1 MVKVVRRASV
11 RVIGGG
17 VLLFAL
23 GGLLAALL
31 MQGTGTV
38 AQRLQLRAERAALL
52 QERSELQAERAQTV
66 SPFHQTQRALLTERA
81 ARLELEKILANIQ
94 LELGRTQDQLAFF
107 EDLLPPSPHGALD
120 IRAVDIE
127 QHAEGLQYRVLL
139 MRSGKT
145 TKHFVGTLQF
155 VAIGH
160 YRGDVDASEQMV
172 ILQPLLAEPLP
183 FGSEGLVAQSVHGK
197 SQQVEPQRMNTQQNM
212 RQQAEPPR
220 VNTQQKMRQQVEV
233 QQIEAQQTEAQR
245 AALRLDFAQ
254 FQRGQGFLALPP
266 RFAPKSV
273 MVRVLDGDI
282 VLASRVVAL

>member
-1 MVKVVRRASV
+1 MVKVVGHAPA
-11 RVIGGG
+11 RVICGGM
-17 VLLFAL
+17 LLFVL
-23 GGLLAALL
+23 GGLLAALML
-31 MQGTGTV
+31 HGTGTG
-38 AQRLQLRAERAALL
+38 AQHLQLRTERAALL
-52 QERSELQAERAQTV
+52 QERSELEAERAQTV
-66 SPFHQTQRALLTERA
+66 SPLHQTQRALLTERA
-81 ARLELEKILANIQ
+81 ARLELEKILATVQ

-139 MRSGKT
+139 MRNGKA

-160 YRGDVDASEQMV
+160 CRGDVNGPEQMV

-183 FGSEGLVAQSVHGK
+183 VGSEGFVAQSVHGK
-197 SQQVEPQRMNTQQNM
+197 S
-212 RQQAEPPR
+212 QQAEPPR
-220 VNTQQKMRQQVEV
+220 VNTQQQMRQQV
-233 QQIEAQQTEAQR
+233 EAQQTEAQR

-273 MVRVLDGDI
+273 TVRVLDGDI